1 MIRKLRR
8 KFIFVLMSV
17 VTLIL
22 LAIFIS
28 MLLSASYN
36 TRRMSEAILQQAL
49 VMQPSPQDFQPPQEE
64 SGLDLANM
72 PMPNAR
78 LSVLVAEID
87 ANGKIVFVTNQLY
100 FIKEE
105 AAVSIIQTAMNTA
118 GNMGILNDY
127 GLRWL
132 KSEDGDRIALADI
145 SMEQEMLKNMIMNT
159 LPIGGAALIAF
170 FFISLFLARWTV
182 RPVERSWARQR
193 QFIADASHELKTP
206 LTVILSNADMLSE
219 DEVYTGGKKFRR
231 LEHIQEEARRMK
243 KLVEAL
249 LELARS
255 DDAENIRIQER
266 VDFSFIVTSAVLTF
280 EPVIYDERK
289 KISHMVRNDLFVTG
303 DATRLQQ
310 LISILLDN
318 AVKYCPKE
326 GQILV
331 DLKEGDKKT
340 VVLTVINDGEPIP
353 KEALNQIFERFYR
366 IDKARSAP
374 GSFGLGLS
382 IAESIVREH
391 GGKIWA
397 GSDSET
403 GNGFYVSLPLA

>member
-1 MIRKLRR
+1 MIRKLHR

-22 LAIFIS
+22 LAVFIS
-28 MLLSASYN
+28 MLLSTSGS
-36 TRRMSEAILQQAL
+36 TQRMSEAILQQAL
-49 VMQPSPQDFQPPQEE
+49 VMQPFPQDFQLPQEE
-64 SGLDLANM
+64 SGLDSANM

-105 AAVSIIQTAMNTA
+105 DAVSIIQTAMNTV
-118 GNMGILNDY
+118 GNTGTLNDY

-145 SMEQEMLKNMIMNT
+145 SMEQEMLKNLIMNT
-159 LPIGGAALIAF
+159 LPIGGAALVAF

-182 RPVERSWARQR
+182 RPVELSWARQR

-219 DEVYTGGKKFRR
+219 DEVYTYEKKFRR
-231 LEHIQEEARRMK
+231 LEHIQVEARRMK

-249 LELARS
+249 LELAKS
-255 DDAENIRIQER
+255 DDEENIRIQER
-266 VDFSFIVTSAVLTF
+266 IDFSFIVTSAVLTF

-289 KISHMVRNDLFVTG
+289 ELSHNVRNNLFVTG
-303 DATRLQQ
+303 DAARLQQ

-326 GQILV
+326 GQIIV

-340 VVLTVINDGEPIP
+340 AVLTVINDGEPIP

-366 IDKARSAP
+366 IDKARSAH

-382 IAESIVREH
+382 IAEGIVREH